1 MRIPRRYANVR
12 ALLAALFA
20 FLFGLIIVVNVVEPL
35 TPIEQQALIGA
46 IIVLGCLA
54 LWLF

>member
-1 MRIPRRYANVR
+1 MRIPRRYTNVR
-12 ALLAALFA
+12 ALLAALFV

-35 TPIEQQALIGA
+35 TPLEQQGLIGA

-54 LWLF
+54 LWMF